1 MGKRTK
7 KTMHIGEDFLTI
19 NKKINREIE
28 LERNGGHWIAIDRP
42 HKNKKKYNRK
52 RDKKINFDNLP
63 LFFLLHRT

>member
-1 MGKRTK
+1 MGKRTT

-42 HKNKKKYNRK
+42 HKNKKKYDRK

-63 LFFLLHRT
+63 LFLLHGI